1 MKLTKCLSRNSF
13 PESDTGMLK
22 VKLWKWVDHE
32 HINQKEAWMA
42 ILMSYKVE
50 LRTKKITREKEGHY
64 ILVRESIYQENTA
77 ILNVYAPNKSAAKYV
92 K

>member
-1 MKLTKCLSRNSF
+1 
-13 PESDTGMLK
+13 
-22 VKLWKWVDHE
+22 
-32 HINQKEAWMA
+32 
-42 ILMSYKVE
+42 MSYKVE